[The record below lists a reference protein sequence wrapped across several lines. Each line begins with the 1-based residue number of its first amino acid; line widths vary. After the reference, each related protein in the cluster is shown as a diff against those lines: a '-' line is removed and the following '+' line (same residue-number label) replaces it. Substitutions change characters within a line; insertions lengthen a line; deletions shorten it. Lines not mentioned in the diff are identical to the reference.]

1 MIGTLTNEQMEH
13 VLQSGLI
20 GRIGCFD
27 ETGVYIVP
35 VTYAFHDNS
44 IYVHSRE
51 GLKIQIMRKNP
62 QVCLEVD
69 SIESMTNWRC
79 VIVHGKFKELKG
91 EVAYAKGLK
100 ILKDRLMPYLLSET
114 MRPEGFGRTSEGVE
128 KERKPVVYRIEITRM
143 TGRYEK
149 NTNPRKLPQ

>member
-20 GRIGCFD
+20 GRIGCSD

-35 VTYAFHDNS
+35 VTYAFHDKS

-79 VIVHGKFKELKG
+79 VIVHGKFKELK
-91 EVAYAKGLK
+91 EEAAYAKGFK

-114 MRPEGFGRTSEGVE
+114 MRPQGFGQTPQGVE

-149 NTNPRKLPQ
+149 NINPGKLP

>member
-1 MIGTLTNEQMEH
+1 MIGTLTNEQIVH
-13 VLQSGLI
+13 VLQSSLI

-27 ETGVYIVP
+27 ETGVYVVP
-35 VTYAFHDNS
+35 VAYAFHDKS
-44 IYVHSRE
+44 IYAHSRE

-62 QVCLEVD
+62 QVCVEVD
-69 SIESMTNWRC
+69 SIESMANWRC

-91 EVAYAKGLK
+91 EAYAKGFK

-114 MRPEGFGRTSEGVE
+114 MRPRGFDQTTKGIE
-128 KERKPVVYRIEITRM
+128 KARKPIVYQIEITRM

-149 NTNPRKLPQ
+149 NTNSGRLPR